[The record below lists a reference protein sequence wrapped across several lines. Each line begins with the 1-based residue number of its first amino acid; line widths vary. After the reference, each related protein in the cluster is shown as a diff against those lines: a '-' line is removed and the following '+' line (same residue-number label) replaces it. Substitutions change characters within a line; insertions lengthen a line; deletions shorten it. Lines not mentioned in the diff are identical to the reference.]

1 MLPFFDMTDMFNG
14 WVSFSQLIFVVAVAL
29 VMVPP
34 FFILLRYVRRKK

>member
-14 WVSFSQLIFVVAVAL
+14 WVSFSQLSLVVAVAL

-34 FFILLRYVRRKK
+34 CFMLLRYVRRKK

>member
-14 WVSFSQLIFVVAVAL
+14 WVSFSQLIFVVAAAL